1 MIAATVH
8 VTETTQMI
16 RSRHQPVE
24 PGELPDVGGHDT
36 VGPYGKRRH
45 ERSVEACGEAPRP
58 VRTNHPEQET
68 KVAGDECPRVEEA
81 EAAGTAGRV
90 RRELAKH
97 AALRRIARSTA
108 RQLTDQLHERA
119 PQPLPQVE
127 RAEGRK

>member
-1 MIAATVH
+1 MA
-8 VTETTQMI
+8 
-16 RSRHQPVE
+16 R
-24 PGELPDVGGHDT
+24 
-36 VGPYGKRRH
+36 
-45 ERSVEACGEAPRP
+45 
-58 VRTNHPEQET
+58 
-68 KVAGDECPRVEEA
+68 DECRRVEEA

-97 AALRRIARSTA
+97 ALLPRIARSTT